1 MEDTA
6 PVRWGWTSCKKTL
19 WRRDSGLALY
29 EAHLRADIGLGYE
42 KLYVQF
48 WSKTP
53 YRNLRAACQEP
64 RTAEQMVI
72 FLRGRLP
79 WRSWVREHLSP

>member
-1 MEDTA
+1 MEDSA

-53 YRNLRAACQEP
+53 YRNLRP
-64 RTAEQMVI
+64 V
-72 FLRGRLP
+72 
-79 WRSWVREHLSP
+79 RSRARQSKW